1 MQKLSLFARLRR
13 LPRYLRDGKVP
24 FWKKLTVLLGVAYII
39 SPVDLMPELF
49 IPIIGWLDDLGLL
62 TALTLWMYS
71 ELGSWWEK
79 NGGK

>member
-13 LPRYLRDGKVP
+13 LPRYLRDGKVS
-24 FWKKLTVLLGVAYII
+24 FWKKLMVLLGVAYII

-49 IPIIGWLDDLGLL
+49 IPVIGWLDDLGLL